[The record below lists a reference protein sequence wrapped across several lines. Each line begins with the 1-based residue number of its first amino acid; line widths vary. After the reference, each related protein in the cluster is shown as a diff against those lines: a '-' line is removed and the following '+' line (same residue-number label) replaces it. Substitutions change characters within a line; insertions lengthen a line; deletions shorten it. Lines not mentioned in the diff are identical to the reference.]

1 MSGVSGFFDEYGLK
15 ARVLPAVLIGGP
27 ALTLLLFWGALPLA
41 GTLPSLGFLGGVTLA
56 VQLLLHRG
64 RTTEQRLI
72 EAWGGMPTTLRLRST
87 FVGSASL
94 RARRRS
100 DVERISGVTLPTARR
115 ERDHPDE
122 ATEEIVHAVQLCI
135 DRVREGAVGSRL
147 LLNENIAYGF
157 RRNLRAARPLGV
169 AIAALALGAST
180 LLAVL
185 NGEPGPG
192 ITAIIINV
200 AALLAWSVV
209 INDRWVRDQADKYA
223 DRLFRTLEGE
233 RASGN
238 NRA

>member
-1 MSGVSGFFDEYGLK
+1 MRGYFDEYGLK
-15 ARVLPAVLIGGP
+15 ARVLPALLIGAP
-27 ALTLLLFWGALPLA
+27 ALTLLFFWGTLPLA
-41 GTLPSLGFLGGVTLA
+41 GTLPGLGFIGGVTLA

-72 EAWGGMPTTLRLRST
+72 EAWGGLPTTLRLRST
-87 FVGSASL
+87 SGGSATL
-94 RARRRS
+94 RARRRA

-157 RRNLRAARPLGV
+157 RRNLRAARPLGI

-180 LLAVL
+180 VLAVS
-185 NGEPGPG
+185 NGETGLG
-192 ITAIIINV
+192 ISAIVINV
-200 AALLAWSVV
+200 ATLLAWSIV
-209 INDRWVRDQADKYA
+209 INDKWVRDQAEKYA
-223 DRLFRTLEGE
+223 ERFFRTLEGE
-233 RASGN
+233 RASSGST
-238 NRA
+238 A